1 MIISSDPDYLDTKLV
16 KQGLKKLNPIFQEL
30 ADWIDYN
37 FQTKVLNIYYEKI
50 KVSKN
55 RPRLSIIFEFENEER
70 RFQTPTGFTDEK
82 KEKIIIDKFIEI
94 VNNNTTTLQKLIS
107 SPKFDTDEMFVIFE
121 AFEPIARREVNH
133 RIPQSD
139 IEILKDEFKSKDLW
153 EIYREFEMTVFFFY
167 TNSQIQEHSNI
178 GTIDLLRKKYYEL
191 LKMYDT
197 FNYIKPNYNF
207 ITFDSKENFDTNFK
221 GNWFYYSRR

>member
-16 KQGLKKLNPIFQEL
+16 KQGRKKLNPIFQQL
-30 ADWIDYN
+30 ADWIDTN

-50 KVSKN
+50 KVNKN
-55 RPRLSIIFEFENEER
+55 QPRLSIIFEFENEER
-70 RFQTPTGFTDEK
+70 KFQNPAGFTDEK

-94 VNNNTTTLQKLIS
+94 VNNNTITLQKLIA
-107 SPKFDTDEMFVIFE
+107 PKYDTENMFVIFE
-121 AFEPIARREVNH
+121 SFEPVARREVNY
-133 RIPQSD
+133 RILQTD
-139 IEILKDEFKSKDLW
+139 IDMLKDEFASIDIW

-167 TNSQIQEHSNI
+167 TDLQIQEYTNN
-178 GTIDLLRKKYYEL
+178 GTTDLLRKKYYKL

-197 FNYIKPNYNF
+197 FDYVKSDDNF

-221 GNWFYYSRR
+221 SNWFYYSRR